1 VSALR
6 ESAPLTIAADA
17 PFLAGHF
24 PGAPLVP
31 GVVILQY
38 VVEEI
43 ARQLGRQASP
53 RHIRTAKF
61 LAPLRPGEPL
71 TIELEA
77 SDATTV
83 QFSCRSGERQ
93 IASGVLVLRGG

>member
-1 VSALR
+1 MP
-6 ESAPLTIAADA
+6 ESAVLMIPADA

-38 VVEEI
+38 VVEET
-43 ARQLGRQASP
+43 ARQLGQQVSP
-53 RHIRTAKF
+53 RQIKTAKF

-71 TIELEA
+71 TMELNITAETEVRF
-77 SDATTV
+77 D
-83 QFSCRSGERQ
+83 CRSGERQ
-93 IASGVLVLRGG
+93 IATGVLILRAR

>member
-1 VSALR
+1 MR
-6 ESAPLTIAADA
+6 ECAPVTITADA

-38 VVEEI
+38 VVEQI
-43 ARQLGRQASP
+43 AHQLGRQASP
-53 RHIRTAKF
+53 RHISSAKF

-71 TIELEA
+71 TIELDD
-77 SDATTV
+77 SSATAV
-83 QFSCRSGERQ
+83 RFSCRSGERQ
-93 IASGVLVLRGG
+93 IAAGVVILRGE

>member
-1 VSALR
+1 MP
-6 ESAPLTIAADA
+6 ESAVLMIPADA

-38 VVEEI
+38 VVEEA
-43 ARQLGRQASP
+43 ARQLGQQVSP
-53 RHIRTAKF
+53 RQIKAAKF

-71 TIELEA
+71 IIELDVSAE
-77 SDATTV
+77 TGV
-83 QFSCRSGERQ
+83 RFNCRSGERQ
-93 IASGVLVLRGG
+93 VATGVLILRGR

>member
-1 VSALR
+1 MPEPA
-6 ESAPLTIAADA
+6 APTIPADA

-38 VVEEI
+38 VIEET
-43 ARQLGRQASP
+43 ARQLGRQVSP
-53 RHIRTAKF
+53 RQIKTAKF

-71 TIELEA
+71 AIELDIAAE
-77 SDATTV
+77 TEV
-83 QFSCRSGERQ
+83 RFNCRSGERQ
-93 IASGVLVLRGG
+93 IATGVLILRDK

>member
-1 VSALR
+1 MI
-6 ESAPLTIAADA
+6 PADA

-38 VVEEI
+38 VVEET
-43 ARQLGRQASP
+43 ARQLGQQVSP
-53 RHIRTAKF
+53 RQIKTAKF

-71 TIELEA
+71 TIELDVSAESA
-77 SDATTV
+77 V
-83 QFSCRSGERQ
+83 RFNCRSGERQ
-93 IASGVLVLRGG
+93 IATGELILRGR